1 MIKKDKN
8 LFRNDITGLRAIAV
22 IAVVMF
28 HLKISGFTNGYLGV
42 DIFFVISGYLI
53 SQIIYNEIEKRNFSI
68 KNFYIRRIKRLMPMV
83 FFIILVSIPIFSH
96 IMIPNL
102 LVEFSKS
109 VISVLFFYSNF
120 FFFYNTDYFSSVAET
135 KPLLHFWSLSIE
147 IQFYILFPVF
157 LVLIYRIF
165 RKNLK
170 EIILF
175 FFLFFLILTLITN
188 HSLVNNLNESWIS
201 TLFSFYFP
209 FARIWELLLGSTAFF
224 YTNNFKKYNLLVKNL
239 LSISGLTLVLI
250 CLTLISKKSNNP
262 DILNFI
268 VTFGIFLILVF
279 YDKKNISNIVLSNKI
294 FLNVGL
300 ISYSL
305 YLWHFLII
313 SFFNNY
319 LIEESFSLNIK
330 LLIIFLSFLLSIL
343 SYNLIEKKLRFS
355 NYLNNNLFKLS
366 IFSIFIILISI
377 FIIISKS
384 GFINNF
390 YKINEEN
397 ELLVKKI
404 YFALNNSASV
414 ISKKCNFYLKDINKI
429 NKIELQNCFNK
440 NKKTFIILGDS
451 HGQDLY
457 NGISQNNND
466 NKFNLIGINIPK
478 DIYNKNNNK
487 VLSVKKFIKKYYN
500 KIDGIIYHDS
510 AEFFIKKR
518 IDDKINLIEDIC
530 SQTINC
536 YYLGPKNR
544 PNINYISVLKIIKK
558 NQNLKSY
565 YSSDNEDKWPLE
577 ADKYLKKYKFENLKY
592 ISIINILKYNFDED
606 FDVDNLLTFS
616 DGTDHWSEFG
626 ERYFGK
632 KILDSLNNENN
643 LF

>member
-8 LFRNDITGLRAIAV
+8 LFRNDIAGLRG
-22 IAVVMF
+22 IAVVAVILF
-28 HLKISGFTNGYLGV
+28 HLNIFSITNGYLGV

-53 SQIIYNEIEKRNFSI
+53 SQIIYGEIENKKFSI

-83 FFIILVSIPIFSH
+83 FFIILLSIPIFSY
-96 IMIPNL
+96 IMIPHL

-120 FFFYNTDYFSSVAET
+120 FFFYNTDYFSSAAEF

-157 LVLIYRIF
+157 VVLIYRSF

-175 FFLFFLILTLITN
+175 FFIFFLLLTLLTN
-188 HSLVNNLNESWIS
+188 HSFLNKLDGSWIN

-224 YTNNFKKYNLLVKNL
+224 YTNNFKKNNLIIKNF
-239 LSISGLTLVLI
+239 LSLSGLIIVI
-250 CLTLISKKSNNP
+250 ISLTLISKKSNNP

-268 VTFGIFLILVF
+268 VTFGVFLILVF
-279 YDKKNISNIVLSNKI
+279 YDKKNISSIILSNKI

-313 SFFNNY
+313 SFFKNY
-319 LIEESFSLNIK
+319 LIEEDFLLKIK

-343 SYNLIEKKLRFS
+343 SYNLIEKKFRFS
-355 NYLNNNLFKLS
+355 DFLNKNVFKLS
-366 IFSIFIILISI
+366 FFSVFIILISS
-377 FIIISKS
+377 FIIVLKS
-384 GFINNF
+384 GFINDF
-390 YKINEEN
+390 YKINKEN
-397 ELLVKKI
+397 KILIKKI
-404 YFALNNSASV
+404 YLALNNSGN
-414 ISKKCNFYLKDINKI
+414 IYNKRCNLFLEDINKI
-429 NKIELQNCFNK
+429 NKTELQNCFNK

-451 HGQDLY
+451 HGQDLF
-457 NGISQNNND
+457 NSISQNND
-466 NKFNLIGINIPK
+466 DKFNLIGINIPK
-478 DIYNKNNNK
+478 DIYDKNNNI
-487 VLSVKKFIKKYYN
+487 VLSAKKFTNKYYN

-518 IDDKINLIEDIC
+518 IEDKINLIEYFC
-530 SQTINC
+530 SQTVNC
-536 YYLGPKNR
+536 YYLGPRNR
-544 PNINYISVLKIIKK
+544 PNINYINLLKRIKK
-558 NQNLKSY
+558 NLNFKSY
-565 YSSDNEDKWPLE
+565 YSSDSEEKWPLE
-577 ADKYLKKYKFENLKY
+577 ADKYLEKYKFENLKY
-592 ISIINILKYNFDED
+592 ISVINILKYDFDKD
-606 FDVDNLLTFS
+606 FDVNNLLTFS

-626 ERYFGK
+626 EKYFGK